1 MYILF
6 VFKDPRQDPLIFEA
20 EKVALWMTNNA
31 GDTDT
36 VKPEEVY
43 VKDLI
48 SRDMVQIHAMRWFA
62 LNSSNMESVRN
73 MDFTVWPNNPGIESM
88 EALCF
93 SRWNRNGGK
102 KEDSYKLLSQRFVLR
117 YYEIRRHVREYV
129 LTNTP
134 TANKRREIVFNP
146 SLNFAIW
153 LSKING
159 PRGGE
164 VRMTSVMLCIPKAD
178 LTRWTPEA
186 HFNSRLS
193 VEKVSH
199 FQMILWKDLASR
211 AREKNP
217 ESKQDMKSGLVSD
230 GLGDRTRPPGGV
242 GSHAGGGD
250 SNGRVPMAQMA
261 RAHHA
266 TTRGT
271 RGATLL
277 GPGSGGGLRGLS
289 R

>member
-1 MYILF
+1 MPNRKANILDRLRRKLKGKKKTFADEFDFKMYILF

-153 LSKING
+153 CQSPRHHHHHSIYLSNMFPSSCHHLI
-159 PRGGE
+159 
-164 VRMTSVMLCIPKAD
+164 VVLSSSHTIVMSSSSSQPQSPSSPTPFHQARSFVK
-178 LTRWTPEA
+178 RWA
-186 HFNSRLS
+186 CVL
-193 VEKVSH
+193 
-199 FQMILWKDLASR
+199 
-211 AREKNP
+211 
-217 ESKQDMKSGLVSD
+217 
-230 GLGDRTRPPGGV
+230 
-242 GSHAGGGD
+242 
-250 SNGRVPMAQMA
+250 
-261 RAHHA
+261 
-266 TTRGT
+266 
-271 RGATLL
+271 
-277 GPGSGGGLRGLS
+277 
-289 R
+289 